1 MTVDKNNNFRKATD
15 LGSFSSTQVLRARNS
30 IGPKDTADVF
40 KFTIQPGLGFNASS
54 SFRSKGGSLNVSFF
68 ALNPLTNAITPTAA
82 PTLVKAGRTDSTF
95 PFPATDAPVTFFVK
109 FDKPTADVNFR
120 FVLRPIA

>member
-1 MTVDKNNNFRKATD
+1 MQDKNNNFRRATD
-15 LGSFSSTQVLRARNS
+15 LGVFSNTQVLRARNS

-40 KFTIQPGLGFNASS
+40 KFSILPTTGFRASS
-54 SFRSKGGSLNVSFF
+54 SFRSRGGSLNVSFF
-68 ALNPLTNAITPTAA
+68 ILNPLTNQITPTAA
-82 PTLVKAGRTDSTF
+82 PTTIRAGNASTPF
-95 PFPATDAPVTFFVK
+95 DFPATDAPLTFFVR